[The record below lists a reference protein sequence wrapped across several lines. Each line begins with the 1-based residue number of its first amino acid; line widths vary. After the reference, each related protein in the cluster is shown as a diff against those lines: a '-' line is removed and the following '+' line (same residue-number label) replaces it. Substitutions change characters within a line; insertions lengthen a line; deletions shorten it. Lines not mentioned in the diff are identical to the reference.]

1 MKRLWTILFAL
12 LLTLTL
18 CSCAEQETTYT
29 VNKNGTDFYVDTTQ
43 QTISDGTHT
52 YRYKFSGDAD
62 SFSATITFPDGSS
75 YWWQQTD
82 GSGSGGW
89 SGDYVDGKY
98 ASANTLIDVLQENA
112 PKRTNPNAT
121 TAALLLMALGLFEA
135 VFPKA
140 TWYLGYGWR
149 YKDAE
154 PSDAALLFSRLGGIA
169 ATVIGFVLL
178 VI

>member
-1 MKRLWTILFAL
+1 MKRLWTALFAL

-29 VNKNGTDFYVDTTQ
+29 VDKNGTQFLVDTTQ
-43 QTISDGTHT
+43 KTISDGTHT

-62 SFSATITFPDGSS
+62 SFSATLTFPDGSS
-75 YWWQQTD
+75 YWWTQI
-82 GSGSGGW
+82 GSSGSGGW
-89 SGDYVDGKY
+89 SDNFVHEKYV
-98 ASANTLIDVLQENA
+98 SANTLIDVLQEKA
-112 PKRTNPNAT
+112 PKRTNPGMI
-121 TAALLLMALGLFEA
+121 AAGLLLMALGLFEA

-140 TWYLGYGWR
+140 AWYLGYGWR

-154 PSDAALLFSRLGGIA
+154 PSDAALIFARIGGVA

>member
-1 MKRLWTILFAL
+1 M
-12 LLTLTL
+12 
-18 CSCAEQETTYT
+18 
-29 VNKNGTDFYVDTTQ
+29 
-43 QTISDGTHT
+43 
-52 YRYKFSGDAD
+52 
-62 SFSATITFPDGSS
+62 
-75 YWWQQTD
+75 
-82 GSGSGGW
+82 
-89 SGDYVDGKY
+89 DGKY